1 MSVPFKQK
9 LSYLFACV
17 TGKKYIYSNVYKS
30 ETPLKIPGIIVGGS
44 PFAGPQTITRGVK
57 ETSTE
62 WNFWVVAKPVDQ
74 ENSKVQIYVQTD
86 NELEKA
92 LYVASENTI
101 PSDTVPHFI
110 ALTEGEWISEG
121 KTPLRKQPF
130 KKLVNTLKIPG
141 VNGPV
146 KGVS

>member
-1 MSVPFKQK
+1 MSVPFNQK
-9 LSYLFACV
+9 LSYLFARV
-17 TGKKYIYSNVYKS
+17 TGKKYIYSSVYES

-44 PFAGPQTITRGVK
+44 LFAGPQTITRGVK

-74 ENSKVQIYVQTD
+74 KNSKVQIYVQTD
-86 NELEKA
+86 NELKKA
-92 LYVASENTI
+92 LYVAEKTM
-101 PSDTVPHFI
+101 PSDTVPCFI

-121 KTPLRKQPF
+121 KTPLKKQPF